1 VIKQHITKPTII
13 AYALGVATAGTGLQV
28 LSVVAPSDAV
38 DALHDQMCGSAI
50 AAQIEYSTAQIMEC
64 VQNRAACE
72 GKLEILERK

>member
-1 VIKQHITKPTII
+1 MKQYINKPTII
-13 AYALGVATAGTGLQV
+13 AYAIGIATAGTGLQI
-28 LSVVAPSDAV
+28 LSVVAPSDTV

-72 GKLEILERK
+72 GKLEILERR